1 MRTSQYLLSTMK
13 ETPADAE
20 IISHQLMLRAGMVR
34 RLASGLYTWLPSG
47 LRVLR
52 KVENIVREE
61 MNKAG
66 AIEILMPVV
75 QHAELWQES
84 GRWEKMDAELLR
96 FKDRHQRDFVLG
108 PTHEEVVT
116 DLVRKEIS
124 SYKQL
129 PINLY
134 QIQTKFR
141 DERRPR
147 FGVMR
152 AREFLMK
159 DAYSFH
165 LSQESLQQTYDAM
178 YQAYCNIFTRLGLDF
193 RPVLADTGAIGGS
206 MSHEFHVLAASG
218 EDAIVFSDGS
228 DYAAN
233 IEKAEAL
240 PPQGQRPAA
249 TQAKTEVATPNA
261 KSIDE
266 VSAFL
271 KLDASAIAKTLLVQ
285 LNPELSFD
293 ELKALLANADAE
305 TIENTW
311 RSKIV
316 ALVLRGDHELNEIK
330 AEKHPLVASP
340 LQFASEEDVLA
351 VTGAKP
357 GSVGPVGLTIP
368 VVVDHA
374 AAHLADFVTG
384 ANKDGFHF
392 TGVNFDRDI
401 TTYQVADLRNVVEG
415 DPSPCGK
422 GHLVIRRGIEVGHI
436 FQLGDRYSSAMKAGV
451 LNEEGKHQI
460 MTMGCYGVGVSRIVA
475 AAIEQNHD
483 EYGIK
488 WPAAI
493 APFQVAIVPMNMHK
507 SVRIQ
512 DAAEQLYKDLTAA
525 GFEVLFD
532 DRKERPGV
540 MFADMELVGV
550 PYHIIVGERN
560 LDEQKVELKNRL
572 TGEKL
577 MLSLSDVV
585 AQIKSL

>member
-52 KVENIVREE
+52 KVEQIVREE

-66 AIEILMPVV
+66 AIEVLMPVV

-108 PTHEEVVT
+108 PTHEEVIT

-218 EDAIVFSDGS
+218 EDAIVFSDSS

-240 PPQGQRPAA
+240 PPAGSRPAA
-249 TQAKTEVATPNA
+249 TQSKTEVATPDA
-261 KSIDE
+261 KTIEE
-266 VSAFL
+266 VSTFL
-271 KLDASAIAKTLLVQ
+271 KVDATRIAKTLLVQ

-293 ELKALLANADAE
+293 ELKALLQDDELLDNV
-305 TIENTW
+305 W
-311 RSKIV
+311 SSKVV

-330 AEKHPLVASP
+330 AEKHPLVAAP
-340 LQFASEEDVLA
+340 LQFAPEADVLA

-368 VVVDHA
+368 VIVDHA

-401 TTYQVADLRNVVEG
+401 SRYQVADLRNVVEG
-415 DPSPCGK
+415 DPSPCGQGK
-422 GHLVIRRGIEVGHI
+422 LVIRRGIEVGHI
-436 FQLGDRYSSAMKAGV
+436 FQLGDRYSAAMKAGV

-488 WPAAI
+488 WPVAI

-512 DAAEQLYKDLTAA
+512 DASEQLYKELTAA

-540 MFADMELVGV
+540 MFADMELLGV
-550 PYHIIVGERN
+550 PYQIIVGERN

-585 AQIKSL
+585 SALQSF